1 MELLNKHLYVKHV
14 PLLHVLVSDVCM
26 YICIFA
32 VMNVRIFSDICVQFG
47 CEYMYSYFI
56 HTSVCMNVSM
66 NTCKCVV
73 NMLQNITRG
82 RRTFNQRTSTI
93 MSVQ

>member
-14 PLLHVLVSDVCM
+14 PLLHVLVSDVC
-26 YICIFA
+26 IFA
-32 VMNVRIFSDICVQFG
+32 VMNVRTFSDICVQFG
-47 CEYMYSYFI
+47 CGYMYSYFI
-56 HTSVCMNVSM
+56 YTCVCMNVSM